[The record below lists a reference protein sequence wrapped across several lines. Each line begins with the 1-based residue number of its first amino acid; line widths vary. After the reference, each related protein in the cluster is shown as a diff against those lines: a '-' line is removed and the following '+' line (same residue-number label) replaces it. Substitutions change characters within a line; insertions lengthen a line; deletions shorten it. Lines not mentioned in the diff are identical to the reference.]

1 MEEKPSKFISKLIS
15 TERRLRLAM
24 GSFAL
29 SLPLI
34 LVVWSLY
41 TGYDVLP
48 SMSHYYFASAMSF
61 PMRTWFVGILFTL
74 GFFLIF
80 YRGFSQVE
88 SILLSILGFCAM
100 AVAVV
105 HMDPDPKYC
114 KRPLLIEGNV
124 IIKELDVCGGS
135 ALPWWLSWWPR
146 WAEGP
151 HASFAIIV
159 FVCMALVVLVCS
171 QQTFAALDDKQLKR
185 YRWIYRVIGFA
196 MIALPVLVVVAAQR
210 LWSVW
215 SLGEFKWRVLAL
227 ETIGV
232 VLFGIYWLVKT
243 FEIWQTEAD
252 KKAAMGKLKPPPA
265 DPWLN
270 WLDKKTGLDKKTVRF
285 GRTVDLLRPWPE
297 MQNTSDGPPPE
308 KKVAGP

>member
-34 LVVWSLY
+34 LVVWSLC

-61 PMRTWFVGILFTL
+61 PMRTWFVGI
-74 GFFLIF
+74 
-80 YRGFSQVE
+80 
-88 SILLSILGFCAM
+88 
-100 AVAVV
+100 
-105 HMDPDPKYC
+105 P
-114 KRPLLIEGNV
+114 
-124 IIKELDVCGGS
+124 
-135 ALPWWLSWWPR
+135 
-146 WAEGP
+146 
-151 HASFAIIV
+151 
-159 FVCMALVVLVCS
+159 
-171 QQTFAALDDKQLKR
+171 
-185 YRWIYRVIGFA
+185 
-196 MIALPVLVVVAAQR
+196 
-210 LWSVW
+210 
-215 SLGEFKWRVLAL
+215 
-227 ETIGV
+227 
-232 VLFGIYWLVKT
+232 
-243 FEIWQTEAD
+243 
-252 KKAAMGKLKPPPA
+252 AMGKLKPPPA

-308 KKVAGP
+308 KKVAGR